1 MLHSFVKL
9 LHFCISLRLIFI
21 LDGYFF
27 HFHGKV
33 LSLHKIICTRQIKD
47 KVLLQQLDFSA
58 EILTVLT
65 IYETIL

>member
-33 LSLHKIICTRQIKD
+33 LSLHKIICTRQIKNTFF
-47 KVLLQQLDFSA
+47 LRSFALSLHNG
-58 EILTVLT
+58 
-65 IYETIL
+65 